1 MGRLLKQKWLLMR
14 INQKRSEMIGLG
26 ESLGLCAAETIKCS
40 QQLDQLLNDYEK
52 CTNKVVSLTLQETSN
67 EFGQYIKGL
76 LKRTAS

>member
-14 INQKRSEMIGLG
+14 ISQKRSEMISLG
-26 ESLGLCAAETIKCS
+26 GSLGLCAEETIKCS

-52 CTNKVVSLTLQETSN
+52 CKHNVVPFTSQESSS
-67 EFGQYIKGL
+67 EFGQYIKSL

>member
-1 MGRLLKQKWLLMR
+1 MGRLLKQKWLSMR
-14 INQKRSEMIGLG
+14 INQKRSEMISLG

-52 CTNKVVSLTLQETSN
+52 CTNNVVPFTLQETSS
-67 EFGQYIKGL
+67 EFGQYIKSL